1 MPLSHRFG
9 CQALEE
15 LNTTQFGS
23 FTIILDSFGDWNIL
37 EYIGISKKSLTLIQ
51 FVRGNWTAMRCIGMD
66 MDVYSTHHKVG
77 WNWHRLVARLV
88 HRDWNHLV
96 VFEVS
101 TSGCLPLEI
110 ARLRWLGRGTQVRLN
125 KRRAENCT
133 WPVPKGLV
141 IGWEKV
147 KLTTWAVFKT
157 LCHSSGLS

>member
-15 LNTTQFGS
+15 LNTTDFGS

-37 EYIGISKKSLTLIQ
+37 EYIGISKRSLTLIQ
-51 FVRGNWTAMRCIGMD
+51 FMRGNWTAMLCIGMD

-77 WNWHRLVARLV
+77 WNWHWLVARMV

-110 ARLRWLGRGTQVRLN
+110 ARLRWLDAKTSTGFVSLGTAAEERRCDSTNEGQRIALDLCQRGWLLDG
-125 KRRAENCT
+125 KK
-133 WPVPKGLV
+133 W
-141 IGWEKV
+141 
-147 KLTTWAVFKT
+147 
-157 LCHSSGLS
+157 S